1 MYFYNTLTEASS
13 WTAPEG
19 VDVPVT
25 EVEAEPVPETST
37 PVAGTAWMEVK
48 CTDGR
53 VYFYNE
59 ESEVRSREMEGEG
72 EGARGGG
79 RQGRWRVGG

>member
-1 MYFYNTLTEASS
+1 MYYYNTLTQASS

-53 VYFYNE
+53 VYFYHE
-59 ESEVRSREMEGEG
+59 ESEVRRSEW
-72 EGARGGG
+72 GG
-79 RQGRWRVGG
+79 